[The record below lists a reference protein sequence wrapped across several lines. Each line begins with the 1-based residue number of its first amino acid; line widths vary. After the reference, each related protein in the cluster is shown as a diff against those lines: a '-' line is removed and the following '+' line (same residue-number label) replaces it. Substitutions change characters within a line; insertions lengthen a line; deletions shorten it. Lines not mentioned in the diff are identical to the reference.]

1 GGDTPHDVRKGVSR
15 DVPPFL
21 SPPEAMAEV
30 RASRRGLFANEV
42 SGAST
47 VSGEDQ
53 RKEAWLQTSSPTSQR
68 RQAMGKMLSVTSSGP
83 SRDELVAIGPQSR
96 TSSSSRGENV
106 SICYNPYVLRERWG
120 GQQDDP
126 LSSHLLHSTNTQPAK
141 GQLRNVPL
149 KPVHV
154 QEENE
159 QTIHFRQHRRNV
171 PERYKSLN
179 TSPMTQPLSPRELYT
194 YNPALNNKRGTA
206 HISGR
211 AARNSPQPNSMKNA
225 HAPAQARKFQPIS
238 SAGVALLWPLLPGLF
253 RKLGLL
259 EGNCFI
265 DDKSQRL
272 ASGCLDWLTRIEE
285 IPVESKTVSG
295 LLCGLSEDNS
305 VFDFIMP
312 EQDLRIKIIDWLA
325 GLLEIL
331 PAAWKKISVGDMRQW
346 FLIRSGWLADNGSN
360 ITLFIKPDI
369 FDFLLND
376 WPWPTDLIV
385 LPWLQQPIYLRWEEP

>member
-1 GGDTPHDVRKGVSR
+1 
-15 DVPPFL
+15 
-21 SPPEAMAEV
+21 
-30 RASRRGLFANEV
+30 
-42 SGAST
+42 
-47 VSGEDQ
+47 
-53 RKEAWLQTSSPTSQR
+53 
-68 RQAMGKMLSVTSSGP
+68 MGKMLSVTSSGP

-96 TSSSSRGENV
+96 TSSSSRGEDV
-106 SICYNPYVLRERWG
+106 SICHNPYVLRERWG

-141 GQLRNVPL
+141 GQLWNVSL

-171 PERYKSLN
+171 PERHKSLN

-194 YNPALNNKRGTA
+194 YNPTLNNKMGATR
-206 HISGR
+206 ISRAGGR
-211 AARNSPQPNSMKNA
+211 NNSLSPDSMKNA
-225 HAPAQARKFQPIS
+225 HATPQKRKFQPIY

-253 RKLGLL
+253 RTLGLL

-265 DDKSQRL
+265 DDNAQRL

-295 LLCGLSEDNS
+295 LLCGLSADNS
-305 VFDFIMP
+305 VCDFIMP
-312 EQDLRIKIIDWLA
+312 EQDLRAKIINWLT

-331 PAAWKKISVGDMRQW
+331 PAAWKKTSVGDMRQW
-346 FLIRSGWLADNGSN
+346 FITRSGWLADNGSN